1 MAVAV
6 AKVKKVMF
14 YFVLSV
20 VYTNFAGETKPITT
34 MNDYDRSNYHLPA
47 EWSPQSGVM
56 LVWPNANTDWAPYL
70 ADIEKTYV
78 ELAKAITRYEDLLIV
93 TADRSHVADML
104 RPVLTKEQVARVVCR
119 VCNFDDTWARDYGPI
134 TITQR
139 RSGCSPIQNRLL
151 NFRFN
156 GWGDKFAASKDN
168 AVTERLYHSGVF
180 YGALDDQTDFVF
192 EGGALEND
200 GHGTLFVTRSSQ
212 LSEHRNQPMTQD
224 DIERRLHSAFGCVR
238 RVVWIEHGQL
248 VGDDTDGHIDTL
260 VRCAPNY
267 TLLYVGADEG
277 DEQYDELHAME
288 RQLQSLRTLDGKAY
302 RLMRLPLPDAIYD
315 GGDRLPATYA
325 NFLIINGAVIVPTYG
340 QPEHDRYAM
349 NVIQSAFPD
358 REVIGIDSRTAIRQH
373 GSLHCLT
380 MNLPAG
386 VLIKDGG
393 TMFV

>member
-1 MAVAV
+1 
-6 AKVKKVMF
+6 
-14 YFVLSV
+14 
-20 VYTNFAGETKPITT
+20 
-34 MNDYDRSNYHLPA
+34 MNDYNRSEFHLPA
-47 EWSPQSGVM
+47 EWAPQSGVM
-56 LVWPNANTDWAPYL
+56 LVWPNADTDWAPYL
-70 ADIEKTYV
+70 ADIERTYV
-78 ELAKAITRYEDLLIV
+78 ELAKTITRYEDLLIV
-93 TADRSHVADML
+93 TADRSHVADIL

-119 VCNFDDTWARDYGPI
+119 ECGFNDTWARDFGPI

-139 RSGCSPIQNRLL
+139 RSACAPVQNRLL

-168 AVTERLYHSGVF
+168 AVTETLYHSGVF

-224 DIERRLHSAFGCVR
+224 DIERRLRSAFGYVR

-248 VGDDTDGHIDTL
+248 IGDDTDGHIDTL

-267 TLLYVGADEG
+267 TLLYAGTADES
-277 DEQYDELHAME
+277 DEQFDELKAME
-288 RQLQSLRTLDGKAY
+288 RQLQSLRTPDGKPY
-302 RLMRLPLPDAIYD
+302 RLMCLPLSEAIYD
-315 GGDRLPATYA
+315 DGERLPATYA

-340 QPEHDRYAM
+340 QSDNDRRAM
-349 NVIQSAFPD
+349 DIIQSAFPD
-358 REVIGIDSRTAIRQH
+358 REIIGIDSRTPIRQH